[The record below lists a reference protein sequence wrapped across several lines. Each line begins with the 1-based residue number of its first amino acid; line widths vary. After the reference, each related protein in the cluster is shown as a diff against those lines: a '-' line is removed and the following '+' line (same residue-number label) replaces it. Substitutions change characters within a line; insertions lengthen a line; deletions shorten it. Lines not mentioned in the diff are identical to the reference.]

1 MSIPTWGHRE
11 NPAKNRSTFHVS
23 KSTAVKWVTLGT
35 HEPVDHENMKAGI
48 QAVDPTK
55 KRAIR
60 HTVAYT
66 AYIPAEIPPDNI
78 DKSLGVRFIPPP
90 NAPRRQRQV
99 AVMSRGEFVDQYLAS
114 NQIEINHEA

>member
-35 HEPVDHENMKAGI
+35 HEPIDPENMKAGI
-48 QAVDPTK
+48 QAIDPTK

-60 HTVAYT
+60 HSFAYT
-66 AYIPAEIPPDNI
+66 SYIPDKLPPLEPNGHTVQGI
-78 DKSLGVRFIPPP
+78 KRTKFYPRILGQTVVPVVLNRRYLN
-90 NAPRRQRQV
+90 NAN
-99 AVMSRGEFVDQYLAS
+99 A
-114 NQIEINHEA
+114 